1 MSEIREIV
9 RRQNLNELI
18 RRVAGASIEEIDRII
33 LELQDVRDMLRNE
46 GERVSR
52 NLAGYAS
59 LNHASMTAMKVVGDN
74 LKQWKDGQRRPS
86 VSSRDGRSITML
98 PSTVSNL
105 GSKFNVA
112 SLKGEGPRQP
122 QEKET
127 ALSLKMNHHPRT
139 DNA

>member
-9 RRQNLNELI
+9 RRQNLNELV

-74 LKQWKDGQRRPS
+74 LKQWKDG
-86 VSSRDGRSITML
+86 T
-98 PSTVSNL
+98 
-105 GSKFNVA
+105 
-112 SLKGEGPRQP
+112 GP
-122 QEKET
+122 T
-127 ALSLKMNHHPRT
+127 A
-139 DNA
+139 A